1 MPISGGKYVAPT
13 WVNNTSPAIDQAELQ
28 AVCNTLQQVPVEN
41 GGTGAT
47 TAAGAL
53 TNLGA
58 VPLTNVASKGSA
70 STPVYFNA
78 SGVATAI
85 SSPLPASL
93 GGTGSSSLA
102 NMMTSAKGVTY
113 TNSTTGSVT
122 QPVYVNNG
130 VVTATDYSLGKS
142 VPSDA
147 VFTDT
152 TALGSMSGTL
162 GVDHG
167 GTGSTIKSGAR
178 TNLGIT
184 SGTAAPSGG
193 DNGDIYFQ
201 YA

>member
-1 MPISGGKYVAPT
+1 MAYSN
-13 WVNNTSPAIDQAELQ
+13 VNWHDDTSPAIDAGHMN
-28 AVCNTLQQVPVEN
+28 AISSTLAKVPIEN
-41 GGTGAT
+41 GGTNAT
-47 TAAGAL
+47 TAADAL

-85 SSPLPASL
+85 SSPLPATL
-93 GGTGSSSLA
+93 GGTGASSLA

-142 VPSDA
+142 VPSNA

-167 GTGSTIKSGAR
+167 GTGATTKSAAR

-184 SGTAAPSGG
+184 SGTSAPSGG